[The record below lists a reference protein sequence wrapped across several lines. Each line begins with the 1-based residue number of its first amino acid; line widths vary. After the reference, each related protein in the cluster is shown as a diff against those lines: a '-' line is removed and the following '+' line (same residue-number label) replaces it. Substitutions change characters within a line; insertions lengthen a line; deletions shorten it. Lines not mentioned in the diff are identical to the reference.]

1 MSLKVRIG
9 KIRRGCIKIYLI
21 SVPYFF
27 VMFLSTYAL
36 LALLRYFCGPGLF
49 FLLSVSIVGFD
60 LWDEKGTLQENL
72 IDMVGI
78 TITTWLLF
86 MGLSFIIC
94 LPIIE
99 NGIMLLLSLA
109 GAGTAIVSY
118 NREKWEDEQLRY
130 LM

>member
-1 MSLKVRIG
+1 
-9 KIRRGCIKIYLI
+9 
-21 SVPYFF
+21 
-27 VMFLSTYAL
+27 
-36 LALLRYFCGPGLF
+36 
-49 FLLSVSIVGFD
+49 
-60 LWDEKGTLQENL
+60 
-72 IDMVGI
+72 MVGI

-94 LPIIE
+94 LPIIGNE
-99 NGIMLLLSLA
+99 IMLLLSLA